1 MSKGRKSGKGFLGRM
16 FGKGRGGN
24 EDECRDEEQAP
35 RAGEAAEDVSG
46 KQDSAPETAPA
57 RDEEKGGGGSWFSR
71 LRKGLAKSSSRLG
84 RNIAGIFTR
93 KKLDEEALQELE
105 DILIEADLGIEA
117 ATRITGKLGRERLDR
132 DITPE
137 EVREFL
143 AAEIEKILEPVAIPF
158 EPDESRKPFIILMV
172 GVNGAGKTTTI
183 GKLSKKFAAEGRKV
197 MLAAGDTFRAAA
209 VEQLVLWGA
218 RTGAPVVTGKQGSD
232 AAALAFD
239 AISKAREQNI
249 DILMMDTAGRLQNK
263 AHLMDELKKI
273 VRVMKKLDDSAPHAV
288 LLVLDA
294 TTGQNAV
301 SQAEVFGR
309 EVDVS
314 GIVMTKLDG
323 SARGGILVAIAER
336 FSLPVHFI
344 GVGEGMEDLQPFK
357 ARDFARAIAL
367 Q

>member
-1 MSKGRKSGKGFLGRM
+1 MSKGKKGGKGLLGRM
-16 FGKGRGGN
+16 FGKGRGGK
-24 EDECRDEEQAP
+24 EDEAREEEQAL
-35 RAGEAAEDVSG
+35 RAGEAAGIAGGE
-46 KQDSAPETAPA
+46 KDSAPETAPA
-57 RDEEKGGGGSWFSR
+57 QDEENSGGGWFSR

-117 ATRITGKLGRERLDR
+117 ATRITGKLGHERLDR

-143 AAEIEKILEPVAIPF
+143 AAEIEKTLEPVAIPF
-158 EPDESRKPFIILMV
+158 EPDEGKKPFIILMV

-183 GKLSKKFAAEGRKV
+183 GKMARKFAAEGKKV

-209 VEQLVLWGA
+209 VEQLVLWGE

-239 AISKAREQNI
+239 AISQAREQNI

-344 GVGEGMEDLQPFK
+344 GVGEGVEDLQPFE
-357 ARDFARAIAL
+357 AGDFARAIAL